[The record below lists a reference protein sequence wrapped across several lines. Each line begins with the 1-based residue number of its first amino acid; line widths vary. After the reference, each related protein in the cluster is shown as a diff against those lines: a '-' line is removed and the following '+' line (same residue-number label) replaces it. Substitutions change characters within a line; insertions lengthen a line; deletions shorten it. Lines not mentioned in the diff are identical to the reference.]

1 VAAQPQ
7 HTTPLV
13 LASGS
18 PRRAELLALLGH
30 PFEIFRP
37 EIDERVRPGETPAAA
52 VVRLAREKAAAGSK
66 AFPRAIVVAADTL
79 VVLDGDLLGKPRDRA
94 EAAAMLRRLSG
105 RAHRVFTGY
114 AVSAPALA
122 QPLVAHAETSVR
134 LRPLGDEE
142 IAGYVSSGEPLDK
155 AGAYAIQGR
164 AAAFV
169 EGIEGSYTNVVGLPL
184 AELAQL
190 LRRVGLEIAWPEAA

>member
-1 VAAQPQ
+1 VAGDDQ

-30 PFEIFRP
+30 PFDIFRP
-37 EIDERVRPGETPAAA
+37 EVDETVRPAEEPITA
-52 VVRLAREKAAAGSK
+52 VKRLARDKVNAGRA
-66 AFPRAIVVAADTL
+66 AFPSAIVVAADTL
-79 VVLDGDLLGKPRDRA
+79 VVLDGELLGKPRDGA
-94 EAAAMLRRLSG
+94 EAARMLRRLSG
-105 RAHRVFTGY
+105 RAHLVFTGY
-114 AVSAPALA
+114 AVAAPSMAHP
-122 QPLVAHAETSVR
+122 QVAHAETSVR
-134 LRPLGDEE
+134 LRSLSKEE
-142 IAGYVSSGEPLDK
+142 IAGYVATGEPLDK

-169 EGIEGSYTNVVGLPL
+169 EAIEGSYTNVVGLPL

-190 LRRVGLEIAWPEAA
+190 LRRIGLEIAWRRTS